1 MNVCLVSTIGYPT
14 RTKLGGVP
22 TYTRT
27 IAQALARE
35 GHRVFVI
42 THGADKTLT
51 HEEDGPV
58 HVYWA
63 PMGNLHY
70 YFHRIFRRVG
80 VWPRVVK
87 AFEWGWAIRRLVL
100 QLSDTVGV
108 DIVQYSNVWA
118 EGILHPASIGM
129 AVRMNTP
136 LCVAR
141 PIPGCGDQPGW
152 GTYERLEQSIVR
164 RAALVSCHTSSI
176 AELVAREYGIARR
189 RIATIPNPVDI
200 EQFRPLPRPAGQ
212 PPRVFHPGPRLDDW
226 QKGTRVL
233 LQAMDHVL
241 EKLPNAELYV
251 AGRGE
256 LPTADASD
264 RVLAATTVLGW
275 LDHAWLAAQY
285 ALADVTVIPSL
296 NWDTFP
302 NVCIESFA
310 SGTPV
315 IASDIGGLSD
325 VVTSGETGFLVPPGD
340 PRSLADAILDVLS
353 DTRRPD
359 QMGRRARREAETRYS
374 FAAVAHR
381 TADAFGRVASPVP

>member
-1 MNVCLVSTIGYPT
+1 MNICLVSTIGYPT
-14 RTKLGGVP
+14 RTQLGGVP

-63 PMGNLHY
+63 PMGNVHY
-70 YFHRIFRRVG
+70 YFARVFRRVG
-80 VWPRVVK
+80 VWPRVLK
-87 AFEWGWAIRRLVL
+87 AFEWGWTIRRILL
-100 QLSDTVGV
+100 WLDEEFGV
-108 DIVQYSNVWA
+108 DGVEYPNVWC
-118 EGILHPASIGM
+118 EGLYHPRRFPMVI
-129 AVRMNTP
+129 RMHTP
-136 LCVAR
+136 LYVAR

-152 GTYERLEQSIVR
+152 GTYERIEQSIVR
-164 RAALVSCHTSSI
+164 RAELVSCHTPSI
-176 AELVAREYGIARR
+176 ADLVAREYGVSHQKIV
-189 RIATIPNPVDI
+189 TIPNPVDI
-200 EQFRPLPRPAGQ
+200 EHFKPMPKLSGQRPRI
-212 PPRVFHPGPRLDDW
+212 FHPGPRLDDW
-226 QKGTRVL
+226 QKGTHVL
-233 LQAMDHVL
+233 LQAMDRVL
-241 EKLPNAELYV
+241 ETLPDAELYV

-256 LPTADASD
+256 LPTAGVSEQ
-264 RVLAATTVLGW
+264 VLEATTVLGW
-275 LDHAWLAAQY
+275 LDHSSLATQY
-285 ALADVTVIPSL
+285 ALADVTVVPSL

-340 PRSLADAILDVLS
+340 PQALAGAILEVLS
-353 DTRRPD
+353 RPHRSV
-359 QMGRRARREAETRYS
+359 QMGRQARQKAETLYS
-374 FAAVAHR
+374 LTAVAQQ
-381 TADAFGRVASPVP
+381 TVEAFGRITGPPQ